1 MQPLKFR
8 NGINN
13 FILHGYG
20 ACDYLSMLGLKSRSK
35 LKGVPSGE
43 VGGGPGRGRGYGGMG
58 TGLVQEGG
66 DYSTVMRFILF
77 FLHVDTCA
85 TPEKVVICKCAF

>member
-1 MQPLKFR
+1 
-8 NGINN
+8 
-13 FILHGYG
+13 
-20 ACDYLSMLGLKSRSK
+20 MLGLKSRSK

-43 VGGGPGRGRGYGGMG
+43 VGGGPWRVGGCGGVG
-58 TGLVQEGG
+58 TGLVPEGG
-66 DYSTVMRFILF
+66 DYSTVMRF